1 MVILM
6 KVDEL
11 RAYGIPE
18 KIIEILKLNQ
28 IIELYPPQAEAI
40 RQGALDG
47 KNIVLASP
55 TASGKTLV
63 ALLAAFKLFNEKG
76 LKTLYLTPLRA
87 IASEKYEEIKTYES
101 YGIRVAISTGDYDS
115 SDPWL
120 KDYDIIVTT
129 NEKADS
135 LLRHHAPWLRD
146 VGLIVADEIHLLDS
160 IERGPTL
167 EFLLTR
173 LRTELPEAQI
183 MALSATIGNAKE
195 IAEWL
200 NAECI
205 ETDWRPVPLKEG
217 VYYDGII
224 YYNDGYEKKVSI
236 VHENSAVN
244 LSVDTL
250 KQGGQSLV
258 FTNTR
263 QSAVRY
269 AHKHE
274 EIIPKFLTDEE
285 KRLLNDAAESL
296 TKTSED
302 KITLDLANL
311 IKHGVAFHHAGL
323 SHYARNLVEKL
334 FRNRILKV
342 ICATPTLAAGV
353 NVPARRVII
362 AELYRFNV
370 REGISEEIPIME
382 YKQLAGRAG
391 RPKYDDYGEAIIIAP
406 GRSHIERLLD
416 EYVNGTIEDISSK
429 LGNES
434 TMRSHILSLFATD
447 VVSNIKAMH
456 EFISKTFYAH
466 TVGSKHVQSVANKI
480 LRHLISLGFL
490 EEQEGKILATPLGR
504 RVAELYIDP
513 NSAHT
518 LISILNKHE
527 KLTTFGYLYTIVLT
541 DDMPKLSVNR
551 RELRVIMEKAEPYVD
566 EIPIKLNY
574 DIYDEDDVRFIAGE
588 LKTTLMLN
596 DWINEVREEDI
607 IDAYNVGSGDI
618 YNYVQTAHWIAYA
631 GYELM
636 RLLNKIDHAR
646 ELNKLYK
653 RLADGIKEELLEL
666 VKIPG
671 IGRVKA
677 RLLYNYGYTS
687 LEKLARAKDS
697 DILKIPGIG
706 QETLNSIRSFLKKEN
721 QLN

>member
-1 MVILM
+1 M
-6 KVDEL
+6 KIDEL
-11 RAYGIPE
+11 KVYGVPE
-18 KIIEILKLNQ
+18 KIIDILKSNQ
-28 IIELYPPQAEAI
+28 ITELYPPQAKAI
-40 RQGALDG
+40 EEGALDG

-63 ALLAAFKLFNEKG
+63 ALLAAFKLFYEKG

-87 IASEKYEEIKTYES
+87 IASEKYEELKAYES
-101 YGIRVAISTGDYDS
+101 CGVRVAISTGDYDS

-120 KDYDIIVTT
+120 KDYDIIITT

-135 LLRHHAPWLRD
+135 LLRHHASWLRD
-146 VGLIVADEIHLLDS
+146 VGLIVADEVHLLDS

-173 LRTELPEAQI
+173 LRIELPNAQI

-200 NAECI
+200 DAKCI
-205 ETDWRPVPLKEG
+205 ETNWRPVPLKEG

-224 YYNDGYEKKVSI
+224 YYNDGYERRVPI
-236 VHENSAVN
+236 IHENSAVN

-250 KQGGQSLV
+250 RQGGQALV
-258 FTNTR
+258 FTSTR

-274 EIIPKFLTDEE
+274 EAIPKFLTNEE
-285 KRLLNDAAESL
+285 KELLHEAAENL
-296 TKTSED
+296 VKISED
-302 KITLDLANL
+302 KITLDLASL
-311 IKHGVAFHHAGL
+311 IKNGVAFHHAGL
-323 SHYARNLVEKL
+323 SHYARSIVERL
-334 FRNRILKV
+334 FRNRVLKV

-353 NVPARRVII
+353 NVPARRVIV

-406 GRSHIERLLD
+406 SRSQIKKLLD
-416 EYVNGTIEDISSK
+416 EYINGSIEDISSK
-429 LGNES
+429 LGYES
-434 TMRSHILSLFATD
+434 TMRSHVLSLFATD
-447 VVSNIKAMH
+447 VVSDIQSMNV
-456 EFISKTFYAH
+456 FISKTFYAY
-466 TVGSKHVQSVANKI
+466 TVGSKYVQSVANKI

-490 EEQEGKILATPLGR
+490 EEHEGKIFATSLGR

-527 KLTTFGYLYTIVLT
+527 TLTTFGYLYTIVLT
-541 DDMPKLSVNR
+541 DDMPKLSVNK
-551 RELRVIMEKAEPYVD
+551 RELRTIVNKAEPYFE

-574 DIYDEDDVRFIAGE
+574 DVYDEDDVRFIASE

-596 DWINEVREEDI
+596 DWINEVKEEEI
-607 IDAYNVGSGDI
+607 IDTYNVGSGDI

-636 RLLNKIDHAR
+636 KLLNKTNHAK

-677 RLLYNYGYTS
+677 RLLYNYGFTS
-687 LEKLARAKDS
+687 LEKLAQAKDS

-706 QETLNSIRSFLKKEN
+706 QETLNSIKNFFKKETN
-721 QLN
+721 LTN